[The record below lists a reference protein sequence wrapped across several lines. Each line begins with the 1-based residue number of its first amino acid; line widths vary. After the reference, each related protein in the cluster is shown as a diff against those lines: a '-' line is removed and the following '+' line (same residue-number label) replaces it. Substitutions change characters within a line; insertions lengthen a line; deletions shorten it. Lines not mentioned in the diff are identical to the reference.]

1 MAKYLKLGPD
11 STGDRWTLPDNAD
24 VEKIRTEIAE
34 AMDMQSAVRI
44 SVILG
49 KDQVVE
55 LLVNGRSLTAAVV
68 WEDIRAGGGMTII
81 D

>member
-1 MAKYLKLGPD
+1 MAKYLKLGPE

-24 VEKIRTEIAE
+24 VDKIRSEIAE

-44 SVILG
+44 SVIVG
-49 KDQVVE
+49 KDQAVE
-55 LLVNGRSLTAAVV
+55 LLVNGRSLTAAAV
-68 WEDIRAGGGMTII
+68 WEEMRSGGGMTII

>member
-11 STGDRWTLPDNAD
+11 STGDRWTLPDSAD
-24 VEKIRTEIAE
+24 VEKIRTDIAE
-34 AMDMQSAVRI
+34 AMDMQSAVRVP
-44 SVILG
+44 VILG

-68 WEDIRAGGGMTII
+68 WEDMRAGGGMTII